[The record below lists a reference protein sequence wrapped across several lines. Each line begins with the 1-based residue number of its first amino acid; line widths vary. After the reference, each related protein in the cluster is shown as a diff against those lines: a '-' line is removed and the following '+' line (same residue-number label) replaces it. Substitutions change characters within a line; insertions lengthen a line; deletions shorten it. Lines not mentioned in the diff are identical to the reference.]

1 VCHIAAGT
9 GSSVEV
15 ISGASCA
22 ANQVRLSMNLF
33 ARTDCVDEVQERLDR
48 ERLDRERPDREHVVR
63 QHEVLVQDRLKSVA
77 VLDDEDAAHQ
87 LLREAGAI
95 LRSRTSDVPADF
107 VAQVFAGAAQEDL
120 VHYQAAEI
128 AEIAEETWGFLK
140 ERQPQTRK
148 IRIGPPPSVTG
159 ERLNNISIVE
169 ILNDDMPFLVDS
181 VMAELTEQGFE
192 AHLLLHPRFIVERDA
207 RGSLVALAASS
218 AADASPLRESLIQ
231 VHIDRIDSENT
242 RNALVIALDN
252 VLADVRRAV
261 DDWKP
266 MLDRVN
272 ALIAE
277 LTSGPPELRVD
288 DLGEAVA
295 FLQWLMDDNFTFL
308 GVRDYVAAENG
319 DGPALVFSSA
329 LGILRGREGDAFAA
343 DGGRL
348 VLTPRGVDALREPTT
363 LIITKTNSR
372 SRVHRRATMD
382 YVVVKRRGPDGELAG
397 GIQIVGL
404 FTSSAYV
411 SSTRRIPYLRR
422 KVANVVAR
430 SALDAKSHSGRALA
444 NLLETYPRDEL
455 FQIDEGTLL
464 KFALTILQLNE
475 RPSVRVLPRWDAFER
490 FASVLVYVPRDRYD
504 AAACAAIGEQLAT
517 AFDGKLVSFVPFFL
531 EGPMVRV
538 HFMIARKEKNGW
550 PVELA
555 HPPRRE
561 LEAAVTRLVKTWSD
575 ELLEALEKAHDRAH
589 ARSLFSKYGKAFSPA
604 YREAFDAAAAM
615 GDIAAIESLS
625 SDVPL
630 SVDFQPS
637 EDGHRAGAS
646 LKVWSFGRPIPL
658 SERVPVLEHMGFI
671 VVDESTYDIETENV
685 DRAHVWLHAM
695 QLDRRDDAAFD
706 LSAAKPRLDSCFAA
720 VMRGAAE
727 DDGYNALV
735 LAAGF
740 GWREVA
746 LIRTI
751 SRYLRQI
758 RVPYSQDYMWA
769 TLAKHA
775 DAAQRIG
782 ALFKA
787 RFDPAFAL
795 PRDQRQAAIVSEIES
810 RLKQVDSLDED
821 RIIRHFVNVVQSA
834 IRTNFYQDASAK
846 DEASRAVAIKLDSRK
861 VDGMPLPRPQREI
874 FVCSPRLEAVHLR
887 FGPVA
892 RGGIRWSDRPQDFR
906 TEILGLVK
914 AQQVKNA
921 VIVPVGAKGGFVP
934 KRLPAGNRDAIQAE
948 AIAVYKIFMST
959 LLDLTDNL
967 DLRGVVPP
975 ERIVRYDG
983 DDPYLVVAADKG
995 TATFSDIANE
1005 IAKEHGFWL
1014 DDAFASGGSAGYD
1027 HKKMGITAR
1036 GAWESVKRHFREMN
1050 TDIAR
1055 TPFSVVGIG
1064 DMSGDVFGN
1073 GMLRERTVRLIAA
1086 FDHRDIFI
1094 DPDPDPERSFAE
1106 RKRLFELPRSS
1117 WQDFDRSVISSGGGV
1132 FSRTTKEIELSPQA
1146 RAVLGFAGDRATPQD
1161 VMSAILKAPVD
1172 LLWFG
1177 GIGTYVRASA
1187 ETDDAAGDR
1196 ANDMIRIAAS
1206 ELRCK
1211 VIGEGGNLG
1220 MTQRAR
1226 IEAGLRGIHLNNDA
1240 IDNSA
1245 GVNTSDVEVNLKI
1258 ALSVPLRDGRL
1269 TRGDRNILLAGMTD
1283 EVARLVL
1290 RNNYQQT
1297 LALSLAERRGL
1308 EDLGFQQRLMQKLE
1322 KRQLL
1327 DRAVEFLPTD
1337 AEIAERRRRAQ
1348 PLTRPELAVLSAYA
1362 KLALHEDLL
1371 NSDVPDDPY
1380 LARELTRYFP
1390 QSIWR
1395 HFPDAFENHR
1405 LRRDII
1411 ATQLA
1416 NSMINRGGAPI
1427 VVRLADQTGASV
1439 DRIARAFAAVRDSYR
1454 LTAINTSIETLDS
1467 KVSGNVQLE
1476 LYTATQNLLL
1486 DRIVWFLRNVDIR
1499 QGLAGIVDHY
1509 RGKIAVVSGGLDEFV
1524 TSDARRCRDA
1534 AVQRM
1539 TSAGVPETI
1548 AWQIANLPLLRAAT
1562 DVVLISD
1569 RTCEPVSQV
1578 AATYYAAE
1586 AFFHLDRIVAA
1597 ARDIKLADYFDR
1609 LAFDRGFDAMGDALR
1624 RLVAE
1629 VLTAG
1634 GGGGE
1639 AIMAFAARKGSE
1651 VDRVREAIH
1660 SMVTSGLSL
1669 SKLTVAAS
1677 LLGDLARG

>member
-1 VCHIAAGT
+1 MNAEPRIGCVRDVREQEQDRVALVDTLDNEDTACQILGD
-9 GSSVEV
+9 
-15 ISGASCA
+15 ASHFLR
-22 ANQVRLSMNLF
+22 NRLS
-33 ARTDCVDEVQERLDR
+33 DI
-48 ERLDRERPDREHVVR
+48 P
-63 QHEVLVQDRLKSVA
+63 
-77 VLDDEDAAHQ
+77 
-87 LLREAGAI
+87 G
-95 LRSRTSDVPADF
+95 DF
-107 VAQVFAGAAQEDL
+107 VAQVFAGAAAEDL
-120 VHYQAAEI
+120 VRYSAAEI
-128 AEIAEETWGFLK
+128 ADIAESTWGFLQ
-140 ERQPQTRK
+140 ERQPQARK
-148 IRIGPPPSVTG
+148 IRIAPPRPSAG
-159 ERLNNISIVE
+159 SRLHQVSIVE

-181 VMAELTEQGFE
+181 VMEELTEQGFE
-192 AHLLLHPRFIVERDA
+192 AHLLLHPRFVVERNA
-207 RGSLVALAASS
+207 QGRLVAVATS
-218 AADASPLRESLIQ
+218 AAGDVAPRRESLIQ

-242 RNALVIALDN
+242 QNALVIALDN

-266 MLDRVN
+266 MLDRVT

-277 LTSGPPELRVD
+277 MTSGPPASRVD
-288 DLGEAVA
+288 DLGESVA

-308 GVRDYVAAENG
+308 GVRDYVCKEDG
-319 DGPALVFSSA
+319 DVPALIFSSA
-329 LGILRGREGDAFAA
+329 LGILRGREREAFGA

-348 VLTPRGVDALREPTT
+348 ALTSRAVEALRDPAT
-363 LIITKTNSR
+363 LIMTKTNSR

-382 YVVVKRRGPDGELAG
+382 YVVVKRRGPAGEVAG

-411 SSTRRIPYLRR
+411 GSTRRIPYLRR
-422 KVANVVAR
+422 KVANVVAHA
-430 SALDAKSHSGRALA
+430 ALDVKSHSGRALA
-444 NLLETYPRDEL
+444 YLLETYPRDEL
-455 FQIDEGTLL
+455 LQVDENTLL
-464 KFALTILQLNE
+464 RFALTILKLNE
-475 RPSVRVLPRWDAFER
+475 RPRVRVLPRRDTFER

-504 AAACAAIGEQLAT
+504 AAAGAAIGERLAV
-517 AFDGKLVSFVPFFL
+517 AFDGKLLSFVPFFL
-531 EGPMVRV
+531 ERPLVRV
-538 HFMIARKEKNGW
+538 HYIITRKEKDGS

-555 HPPRRE
+555 QPPRRD

-575 ELLEALEKAHDRAH
+575 ELLEALQGVHDPAY
-589 ARSLFSKYGKAFSPA
+589 ARHLFSKYGQGFSPV
-604 YREAFDAAAAM
+604 YREAFAAAVAVD
-615 GDIAAIESLS
+615 DIAAIESLS
-625 SDVPL
+625 RDAPL
-630 SVDFQPS
+630 SVDFQPR
-637 EDGHRAGAS
+637 EDAGCAGAS
-646 LKVWSFGRPIPL
+646 LRVWSFGRPIPL

-671 VVDESTYDIETENV
+671 VVDESTYNTETG
-685 DRAHVWLHAM
+685 DAGSPQVWLHAM
-695 QLDRRDDAAFD
+695 QLDQRDGLAVDI
-706 LSAAKPRLDSCFAA
+706 SVAKRRLDACFAA
-720 VMRGAAE
+720 VMRGDAE

-735 LAAGF
+735 QAAGF

-758 RVPYSQDYMWA
+758 GVPYSQDYMWA
-769 TLAKHA
+769 TLIKHA
-775 DAAQRIG
+775 AVVARIG
-782 ALFKA
+782 ALFNA
-787 RFDPAFAL
+787 RFDPGLAVSQDGRAE
-795 PRDQRQAAIVSEIES
+795 RQAAIVSEIEAW
-810 RLKQVDSLDED
+810 LKQVDSLDED
-821 RIIRHFVNVVQSA
+821 RIIRRFVNVVQSVV
-834 IRTNFYQDASAK
+834 RTNFYQASHAAAGDANQAI
-846 DEASRAVAIKLDSRK
+846 AIKLDSRK
-861 VDGMPLPRPQREI
+861 VDGMPRPRPQREV

-948 AIAVYKIFMST
+948 AVAVYKIFMST

-967 DLRGVVPP
+967 DRGEVVPP
-975 ERIVRYDG
+975 AWVVRHDR

-995 TATFSDIANE
+995 TATFSDVANE
-1005 IAKEHGFWL
+1005 IAREHGFWL

-1036 GAWESVKRHFREMN
+1036 GAWESVKRHFREMD

-1073 GMLRERTVRLIAA
+1073 GMLQERTIRLIAA

-1106 RKRLFELPRSS
+1106 RRRLFDLPRSS
-1117 WQDFDRSVISSGGGV
+1117 WQDFDRKLMSPGGGV
-1132 FSRTTKEIELSPQA
+1132 FSRAAKEIELSPQA
-1146 RAVLGFAGDRATPQD
+1146 RAALGFAADRATPQE
-1161 VMSAILKAPVD
+1161 VMNAILKAPVD

-1187 ETDDAAGDR
+1187 ETDAAAGDR
-1196 ANDMIRIAAS
+1196 TNDAIRATAA
-1206 ELRCK
+1206 ELRCR

-1226 IEAGLRGIHLNNDA
+1226 IEAGLCGIRLNNDA

-1269 TRGDRNILLAGMTD
+1269 TRNDRDILLSGMTD

-1297 LALSLAERRGL
+1297 LALSLVERRGL
-1308 EDLGFQQRLMQKLE
+1308 EDLGFQQRLMQTLE
-1322 KRQLL
+1322 QRQLL
-1327 DRAVEFLPTD
+1327 DRNVEFLPSD
-1337 AEIAERRRRAQ
+1337 MEIAERRRRAQ

-1395 HFPDAFENHR
+1395 YFPDAFEHHR
-1405 LRRDII
+1405 LRREII

-1439 DRIARAFAAVRDSYR
+1439 DRIAAAFAAVRDSYR
-1454 LTAINTSIETLDS
+1454 LTAINTSIEALDN
-1467 KVSGNVQLE
+1467 KVSGAVQLE
-1476 LYTATQNLLL
+1476 LYAVTQDLLL
-1486 DRIVWFLRNVDIR
+1486 DRIVWFLRNVDVR

-1509 RGKIAVVSGGLDEFV
+1509 RGKIAAVSGRLDRHITPE
-1524 TSDARRCRDA
+1524 ARRRRDD
-1534 AVQRM
+1534 AVGKM
-1539 TSAGVPETI
+1539 TMAGVPETV
-1548 AWQIANLPLLRAAT
+1548 ASHIANLPLLRSAT
-1562 DVVLISD
+1562 DIVLISD
-1569 RTCEPVSQV
+1569 RAGRPVAQV
-1578 AATYYAAE
+1578 AAIYYAAE
-1586 AFFHLDRIVAA
+1586 AYFHLDRVVAA

-1629 VLTAG
+1629 MTAAAEG
-1634 GGGGE
+1634 GGAE
-1639 AIMAFAARKGSE
+1639 AVAAFASLKGND
-1651 VDRVREAIH
+1651 VGRVRDAIH
-1660 SMVTSGLSL
+1660 AMITSGLSL

-1677 LLGDLARG
+1677 LLGDLAPH

>member
-1 VCHIAAGT
+1 MERSPRMSDAGAAQEYEAGIGAT
-9 GSSVEV
+9 GQGQDHMQE
-15 ISGASCA
+15 
-22 ANQVRLSMNLF
+22 SM
-33 ARTDCVDEVQERLDR
+33 TS
-48 ERLDRERPDREHVVR
+48 PD
-63 QHEVLVQDRLKSVA
+63 A
-77 VLDDEDAAHQ
+77 FDDEAGRLQ
-87 LLREAGAI
+87 REAGAI
-95 LRSRTSDVPADF
+95 LRSRAGRVPPDF
-107 VAQVFAGAAQEDL
+107 VAQLFGGAAPEDI
-120 VHYQAAEI
+120 VHYDAAEI
-128 AEIAEETWGFLK
+128 AAIAEGTWGFLA

-148 IRIGPPPSVTG
+148 IRIGPPQSASG
-159 ERLNNISIVE
+159 RRLNNISIVE

-181 VMAELTEQGFE
+181 IVAELTAQGFE

-207 RGSLVALAASS
+207 GGALLSLAMPTMQ
-218 AADASPLRESLIQ
+218 DKTRRRESLIQ
-231 VHIDRIDSENT
+231 VHIDRIDTEST
-242 RNALVIALDN
+242 RNALIIALDN

-266 MLDRVN
+266 MTDRVN
-272 ALIAE
+272 AMIME
-277 LTSGPPELRVD
+277 LTSALPEKRVD

-308 GVRDYVAAENG
+308 GVRDYAGSENG

-348 VLTPRGVDALREPTT
+348 TLTPRAVVALRDPRT

-372 SRVHRRATMD
+372 SRVHRRSTMD
-382 YVVVKRRGPDGELAG
+382 YVVVKRHGAEGELAG

-404 FTSSAYV
+404 FTSSAYI

-422 KVANVVAR
+422 KVANVMAR
-430 SALDAKSHSGRALA
+430 SALDPTSHSGRALI
-444 NLLETYPRDEL
+444 NVIETYPRDEL
-455 FQIDEGTLL
+455 FQIDEDTLL
-464 KFALTILQLNE
+464 KSALTILQLHE
-475 RPSVRVLPRWDAFER
+475 RPRLRVLPRRDAFER
-490 FASVLVYVPRDRYD
+490 FVSVLVYLPQDRYD
-504 AAACAAIGEQLAT
+504 ATASAAIGERLAT
-517 AFDGKLVSFVPFFL
+517 AFNGRLSSFVPFFL

-538 HFMIARKEKNGW
+538 HFMIAREERAGR
-550 PVELA
+550 PAELA

-561 LEAAVTRLVKTWSD
+561 LEAAVARLVKTWAD
-575 ELLEALEKAHDRAH
+575 ELLESLESTHDPVH
-589 ARSLFSKYGKAFSPA
+589 ARFLFSKYGRAFSPS
-604 YREAFDAAAAM
+604 YREAFAPAVAVD
-615 GDIAAIESLS
+615 DIEAIESLS
-625 SDVPL
+625 ADAPL
-630 SVDFQPS
+630 NVEFQPA
-637 EDGHRAGAS
+637 ERGYRASAS
-646 LKVWSFGRPIPL
+646 LKLWSFGRPIPL
-658 SERVPVLEHMGFI
+658 SERVPVLEHMGFT
-671 VVDESTYDIETENV
+671 VVDESTYNV
-685 DRAHVWLHAM
+685 GTGNGGEHAHAWLHAM
-695 QLDRRDDAAFD
+695 QLEPPPCPPHGGEDREEGETADVD
-706 LSAAKPRLDSCFAA
+706 AAKPRLDECFAA
-720 VMRGAAE
+720 VMRGDAE

-735 LAAGF
+735 LAAGLT
-740 GWREVA
+740 WREVA

-769 TLAKHA
+769 TLVRHA
-775 DAAQRIG
+775 AVAGRIS
-782 ALFKA
+782 ALFAA
-787 RFDPAFAL
+787 RFDPDLAL
-795 PRDQRQAAIVSEIES
+795 TGDQRTERQAAIAADIEALL
-810 RLKQVDSLDED
+810 RKVDSLDED

-834 IRTNFYQDASAK
+834 VRTNFYQVPPPDA
-846 DEASRAVAIKLDSRK
+846 ETASGAIAIKLDSRK
-861 VDGMPLPRPQREI
+861 VAGMPLPRPQREI
-874 FVCSPRLEAVHLR
+874 FLCSPRLEAVHLR

-892 RGGIRWSDRPQDFR
+892 RGGIRWSDRRQDFR

-948 AIAVYKIFMST
+948 AIAAYRIFMST

-967 DLRGVVPP
+967 DLQGVVPP
-975 ERIVRYDG
+975 DRVVRYDG

-1005 IAKEHGFWL
+1005 IAREHGFWL

-1055 TPFSVVGIG
+1055 TPFTVVGIG

-1073 GMLRERTVRLIAA
+1073 GMLRERTIRLIAA

-1106 RKRLFELPRSS
+1106 RQRLFGLPRSS
-1117 WQDFDRSVISSGGGV
+1117 WQDYDRDVISPGGGV
-1132 FSRTTKEIELSPQA
+1132 FSRNAKEIDLPPQA
-1146 RAVLGFAGDRATPQD
+1146 RAALGIASERATPQD
-1161 VMSAILKAPVD
+1161 VMNAILKAPVD

-1187 ETDDAAGDR
+1187 ETDDAVGDR
-1196 ANDMIRIAAS
+1196 ANDAIRATAA
-1206 ELRCK
+1206 ELRCR

-1226 IEAGLRGIHLNNDA
+1226 IEAALRGIRLNNDA

-1258 ALSVPLRDGRL
+1258 ALSVPLREGRL
-1269 TRGDRNILLAGMTD
+1269 TRGDRDIMLAGMTE

-1297 LALSLAERRGL
+1297 LALSLLERRGL
-1308 EDLGFQQRLMQKLE
+1308 EDLGFQQRLMQVLE
-1322 KRQLL
+1322 QRQLL
-1327 DRAVEFLPTD
+1327 DRKVEFLPSD
-1337 AEIAERRRRAQ
+1337 AEIAERRRHAQ
-1348 PLTRPELAVLSAYA
+1348 PLTRPELAVLSAHA

-1395 HFPDAFENHR
+1395 HFPDAFEHHR

-1416 NSMINRGGAPI
+1416 NSMINRAGAAA

-1454 LTAINTSIETLDS
+1454 LTALNTSIEGLDN
-1467 KVSGNVQLE
+1467 KVSGDVQLE
-1476 LYTATQNLLL
+1476 LYTASQDLLL
-1486 DRIVWFLRNVDIR
+1486 DRIVWFLRNVDMR
-1499 QGLAGIVDHY
+1499 QSLAGMVDHY
-1509 RGKIAVVSGGLDEFV
+1509 RAKIAAISGGLGGYL
-1524 TSDARRCRDA
+1524 TPDAKRRRA
-1534 AVQRM
+1534 AAIQRM
-1539 TSAGVPETI
+1539 TSEGVPETI
-1548 AWQIANLPLLRAAT
+1548 ASQIANLPLLRSAT
-1562 DVVLISD
+1562 DIVLISD
-1569 RTCEPVSQV
+1569 RAGQPVGQI

-1586 AFFHLDRIVAA
+1586 AHFQIDRIVAA

-1609 LAFDRGFDAMGDALR
+1609 LAFDRGFDATGDALR
-1624 RLVAE
+1624 RLVLQMTAE
-1629 VLTAG
+1629 G
-1634 GGGGE
+1634 GSG
-1639 AIMAFAARKGSE
+1639 ADAVAAFVARKGGDVE
-1651 VDRVREAIH
+1651 RVREAIR

-1677 LLGDLARG
+1677 MLGDLTRV

>member
-1 VCHIAAGT
+1 MHPRNGCA
-9 GSSVEV
+9 VEV
-15 ISGASCA
+15 
-22 ANQVRLSMNLF
+22 R
-33 ARTDCVDEVQERLDR
+33 DR
-48 ERLDRERPDREHVVR
+48 EAREHEVR
-63 QHEVLVQDRLKSVA
+63 EQVQDRLTSVDALEDEDGARRLLRDASA
-77 VLDDEDAAHQ
+77 VLRDRVSTVPPDFAAQ
-87 LLREAGAI
+87 LLG
-95 LRSRTSDVPADF
+95 
-107 VAQVFAGAAQEDL
+107 GAAPEDL
-120 VHYQAAEI
+120 LLYQAEEI
-128 AEIAEETWGFLK
+128 ADIAERTWGFLG
-140 ERQPQTRK
+140 ERQPQVRK
-148 IRIGPPPSVTG
+148 IHIGPPQSVSG
-159 ERLNNISIVE
+159 RRLNNVSIVE
-169 ILNDDMPFLVDS
+169 ILNDDMPFLLDS
-181 VMAELTEQGFE
+181 VMAELTAQGFE
-192 AHLLLHPRFIVERDA
+192 VHLLVHPRFIVERDA
-207 RGSLVALAASS
+207 RGALVSLAASS
-218 AADASPLRESLIQ
+218 APDPSVRRESLIQ
-231 VHIDRIDSENT
+231 VHIDRIDSEST

-261 DDWKP
+261 DDWRP

-277 LTSGPPELRVD
+277 MTSGPPELRVE
-288 DLGEAVA
+288 DLGESVA
-295 FLQWLMDDNFTFL
+295 FLQWVMDDNFTFL
-308 GVRDYVAAENG
+308 GVRDYICTETG
-319 DGPALVFSSA
+319 DGPALIFSSA
-329 LGILRGREGDAFAA
+329 LGILRGREGDALAA

-348 VLTPRGVDALREPTT
+348 ALTPRAAEALRDPTT

-382 YVVVKRRGPDGELAG
+382 YIVVKRRSVDGKLAS

-422 KVANVVAR
+422 KVANVMSR
-430 SALDAKSHSGRALA
+430 SALDATSHSGRALV
-444 NLLETYPRDEL
+444 NVLETYPRDEL
-455 FQIDEGTLL
+455 FQIDEDTLL
-464 KFALTILQLNE
+464 RSASAILQLNE
-475 RPSVRVLPRWDAFER
+475 RPRVRVLPRRDAFER
-490 FASVLVYVPRDRYD
+490 FVSVLVYVPQDRYD
-504 AAACAAIGEQLAT
+504 AAACTAIGRQLAA
-517 AFDGKLVSFVPFFL
+517 AFDGKPASFVPFFL
-531 EGPMVRV
+531 EERMVQI
-538 HFMIARKEKNGW
+538 HFMIARKEKNGR

-555 HPPRRE
+555 HPARRE
-561 LEAAVTRLVKTWSD
+561 LEAAVTRLVKTWAD
-575 ELLEALEKAHDRAH
+575 ELLEALEKVHDAVRT
-589 ARSLFSKYGKAFSPA
+589 RFLFAKYGRAFSPA
-604 YREAFDAAAAM
+604 YREAFNAAVAV
-615 GDIAAIESLS
+615 GDIGAIESLS

-630 SVDFQPS
+630 SVDFQPGDS
-637 EDGHRAGAS
+637 GYRQGAS
-646 LKVWSFGRPIPL
+646 LKVWSFDRPIPL

-671 VVDESTYDIETENV
+671 VVDESTYNVETSDG
-685 DRAHVWLHAM
+685 DRSHVWLHAM
-695 QLDRRDDAAFD
+695 QLERRDGVTVDVG
-706 LSAAKPRLDSCFAA
+706 AAKPRLDACFAA
-720 VMRGAAE
+720 VMRGVAE

-735 LAAGF
+735 LTAGA

-769 TLAKHA
+769 TLVKHA
-775 DAAQRIG
+775 AVAEQIS
-782 ALFKA
+782 ALFA
-787 RFDPAFAL
+787 TRFDPDPAISQ
-795 PRDQRQAAIVSEIES
+795 DQRDERRSGILSKIEAQ
-810 RLKQVDSLDED
+810 LKKVRSLDED
-821 RIIRHFVNVVQSA
+821 RIIRHFVNVVESA
-834 IRTNFYQDASAK
+834 VRTNFYQVDAN
-846 DEASRAVAIKLDSRK
+846 EAAASGRAIAIKLDSRK

-874 FVCSPRLEAVHLR
+874 FICSPRLEAAHLR

-934 KRLPAGNRDAIQAE
+934 KRLPAGNREAVQAE
-948 AIAVYKIFMST
+948 AIAVYKVFMST

-967 DLRGVVPP
+967 DRQDVVPP
-975 ERIVRYDG
+975 ARVVRYDG

-995 TATFSDIANE
+995 TATFSDTANE
-1005 IAKEHGFWL
+1005 IARDHGFWL

-1036 GAWESVKRHFREMN
+1036 GAWESVRRHFREMD
-1050 TDIAR
+1050 TDISR
-1055 TPFSVVGIG
+1055 IPFSVVGIG

-1073 GMLRERTVRLIAA
+1073 GMLRERTIRLIAA

-1094 DPDPDPERSFAE
+1094 DPDPDPERSFSE
-1106 RKRLFELPRSS
+1106 RQRLFDMPRSS

-1132 FSRTTKEIELSPQA
+1132 FSRSAKEIDLSPQA
-1146 RAVLGFAGDRATPQD
+1146 RGTLGFAAEKATPQE
-1161 VMSAILKAPVD
+1161 VINAILKARID

-1187 ETDDAAGDR
+1187 ESDDAVGDR
-1196 ANDMIRIAAS
+1196 ANDALRATAA
-1206 ELRCK
+1206 ELRCR

-1226 IEAGLRGIHLNNDA
+1226 VEAALRGIRLNNDA

-1269 TRGDRNILLAGMTD
+1269 TRTDRDIMLAGMTE

-1308 EDLGFQQRLMQKLE
+1308 EDLGFQQRLMQALE

-1327 DRAVEFLPTD
+1327 DRAVEFLPND
-1337 AEIAERRRRAQ
+1337 MEIAERRRHAQ

-1395 HFPDAFENHR
+1395 HFPDAFEHHR

-1416 NSMINRGGAPI
+1416 NSMINRAGAPV

-1439 DRIARAFAAVRDSYR
+1439 DRIAAAFAAVRDSYR
-1454 LTAINTSIETLDS
+1454 LTALNTSIEALDN
-1467 KVSGNVQLE
+1467 KVSGDLQLE

-1486 DRIVWFLRNVDIR
+1486 DRIVWFLRNVDVR
-1499 QGLAGIVDHY
+1499 QPLAGIVDHY
-1509 RGKIAVVSGGLDEFV
+1509 RAKIAVVSGGLDQHLTPE
-1524 TSDARRCRDA
+1524 ARRSRDA
-1534 AVQRM
+1534 AVQKM
-1539 TSAGVPETI
+1539 TSDGVPATV
-1548 AWQIANLPLLRAAT
+1548 ASNIANLPLLRSAT
-1562 DVVLISD
+1562 DIVLISD
-1569 RTCEPVSQV
+1569 WAEQPVSQV

-1586 AFFHLDRIVAA
+1586 AYFQLDRIVAA

-1629 VLTAG
+1629 MTALG
-1634 GGGGE
+1634 GSGAE
-1639 AIMAFAARKGSE
+1639 AIATFAGRKGRE
-1651 VDRVREAIH
+1651 VDRVREALQ
-1660 SMVTSGLSL
+1660 SMLASGLSL

-1677 LLGDLARG
+1677 MLGDLARN

>member
-1 VCHIAAGT
+1 MVMDPRVSDAG
-9 GSSVEV
+9 
-15 ISGASCA
+15 
-22 ANQVRLSMNLF
+22 
-33 ARTDCVDEVQERLDR
+33 EVQERVAEQGLIEQGQD
-48 ERLDRERPDREHVVR
+48 
-63 QHEVLVQDRLKSVA
+63 QVQAQVQNHAASADALE
-77 VLDDEDAAHQ
+77 DEDAARR
-87 LLREAGAI
+87 LLREASAI
-95 LRSRTSDVPADF
+95 VQSRVGNIPPEF
-107 VAQVFAGAAQEDL
+107 LAQLFGGAAPEDL

-128 AEIAEETWGFLK
+128 AAIAEGTWGFLG
-140 ERQPQTRK
+140 ERQPHTRK
-148 IRIGPPPSVTG
+148 IRIGPSATG
-159 ERLNNISIVE
+159 ARLNNVSIVE

-181 VMAELTEQGFE
+181 VMAELTAQGFE
-192 AHLLLHPRFIVERDA
+192 AHLLLHPRFVVERDA
-207 RGSLVALAASS
+207 DGALVSLAA
-218 AADASPLRESLIQ
+218 AAMPPDPSPRRESLIQ
-231 VHIDRIDSENT
+231 VHIDRIDTEST

-266 MLDRVN
+266 MLDRVSG
-272 ALIAE
+272 LIAE
-277 LTSGPPELRVD
+277 MASAPPGKRVE
-288 DLGEAVA
+288 DLGESIA

-308 GVRDYVAAENG
+308 GVRDYAGTENE

-329 LGILRGREGDAFAA
+329 LGILRGREGDVFAG

-348 VLTPRGVDALREPTT
+348 ALTPRAAEALRDPTT

-372 SRVHRRATMD
+372 SRVHRRGTMD
-382 YVVVKRRGPDGELAG
+382 YVVVKRHGVAGDLAG

-422 KVANVVAR
+422 KVAHVVAR
-430 SALDAKSHSGRALA
+430 SALDQTSHSGRALV
-444 NLLETYPRDEL
+444 NILETYPRDEL
-455 FQIDEGTLL
+455 FQIDEDTLL
-464 KFALTILQLNE
+464 RSALTILQLNE
-475 RPSVRVLPRWDAFER
+475 RPRVRVLPRRDAFER
-490 FASVLVYVPRDRYD
+490 FVSVLAYVPQDRYD
-504 AAACAAIGEQLAT
+504 ATACAAIGEQLAT
-517 AFDGKLVSFVPFFL
+517 AFDGKLASFVPFFL

-538 HFMIARKEKNGW
+538 HFMIARKERNGR
-550 PVELA
+550 PVELG
-555 HPPRRE
+555 HPSRRE
-561 LEAAVTRLVKTWSD
+561 LEAAVSRLVKTWAD
-575 ELLEALEKAHDRAH
+575 ELFEALEKVHDPVH
-589 ARSLFSKYGKAFSPA
+589 ARFLFSRYGKAFSPA
-604 YREAFDAAAAM
+604 YREAFNATVAVD
-615 GDIAAIESLS
+615 DIAAIESLS
-625 SDVPL
+625 FDALL
-630 SVDFQPS
+630 SVDFQPA
-637 EDGHRAGAS
+637 EHGYHLGAS

-658 SERVPVLEHMGFI
+658 SERVPVLEHMGFT
-671 VVDESTYDIETENV
+671 VVDESTYHIETGNGGH
-685 DRAHVWLHAM
+685 AQVWLHAM
-695 QLDRRDDAAFD
+695 ELERRDGVAGDIGV
-706 LSAAKPRLDSCFAA
+706 AKPGLDACFAA
-720 VMRGAAE
+720 VMRSAAE

-740 GWREVA
+740 DWRQVA
-746 LIRTI
+746 LMRAI

-769 TLAKHA
+769 TLVRHA
-775 DAAQRIG
+775 GITERIG
-782 ALFKA
+782 ALFAA
-787 RFDPAFAL
+787 RFDPDLAL
-795 PRDQRQAAIVSEIES
+795 QPDQRGERQTAIAGDIEAL
-810 RLKQVDSLDED
+810 LKKVDSLDED

-834 IRTNFYQDASAK
+834 VRTNFYQAAP
-846 DEASRAVAIKLDSRK
+846 EAEGKPRGAIAIKLDSRK

-967 DLRGVVPP
+967 DLQGVVPP
-975 ERIVRYDG
+975 ERVIRYDG

-1036 GAWESVKRHFREMN
+1036 GAWESVKRHFREM
-1050 TDIAR
+1050 DVDVAR
-1055 TPFSVVGIG
+1055 TPFSVVGVG

-1073 GMLRERTVRLIAA
+1073 GMLRERTIRLIAA

-1094 DPDPDPERSFAE
+1094 DPNPDPERSFNE
-1106 RKRLFELPRSS
+1106 RQRLFDLPRSS
-1117 WQDFDRSVISSGGGV
+1117 WQDYDRDVISPGGGV
-1132 FSRTTKEIELSPQA
+1132 FSRTAKEIDLSPQA
-1146 RAVLGFAGDRATPQD
+1146 RAALGITAEMATPQE
-1161 VMSAILKAPVD
+1161 VMNAILKASVD

-1177 GIGTYVRASA
+1177 GIGTYVRAST
-1187 ETDDAAGDR
+1187 ETDDAVGDR
-1196 ANDMIRIAAS
+1196 ANDAIRASAA
-1206 ELRCK
+1206 ELRCR

-1220 MTQRAR
+1220 MTQRSR
-1226 IEAGLRGIHLNNDA
+1226 IEAGLRGIRLNNDA

-1269 TRGDRNILLAGMTD
+1269 TRGDRDILLAGMTD

-1297 LALSLAERRGL
+1297 LALSLVERRGL
-1308 EDLGFQQRLMQKLE
+1308 EDLGFQQRLMQALE

-1327 DRAVEFLPTD
+1327 DRAVEFLPAD
-1337 AEIAERRRRAQ
+1337 MGIAERRRRAQ
-1348 PLTRPELAVLSAYA
+1348 PLTRPEIAVLSAYA

-1371 NSDVPDDPY
+1371 NSDVVDDPY

-1395 HFPDAFENHR
+1395 YFPDAFERHR

-1416 NSMINRGGAPI
+1416 NSMINRGGAAI

-1439 DRIARAFAAVRDSYR
+1439 DRIAAAFAAVRDSYR
-1454 LTAINTSIETLDS
+1454 LTAINTSIETLDT
-1467 KVSGNVQLE
+1467 KVSGDVQLE

-1486 DRIVWFLRNVDIR
+1486 DRIVWFLRNVDVR

-1509 RGKIAVVSGGLDEFV
+1509 RVKIAVVSGGLDAYL
-1524 TSDARRCRDA
+1524 TPDAKRRRDA
-1534 AVQRM
+1534 GIQKM
-1539 TSAGVPETI
+1539 MSEGVPETI
-1548 AWQIANLPLLRAAT
+1548 ASHIANLPLLRSAT
-1562 DVVLISD
+1562 DIVLISD
-1569 RTCEPVSQV
+1569 RTGQPVAQV

-1586 AFFHLDRIVAA
+1586 AWFQLDRIVAA
-1597 ARDIKLADYFDR
+1597 AGDIKLADYFDR

-1629 VLTAG
+1629 MTAAG
-1634 GGGGE
+1634 GSG
-1639 AIMAFAARKGSE
+1639 ADAVAAFVARKGGE
-1651 VDRVREAIH
+1651 VDRVRDAIH
-1660 SMVTSGLSL
+1660 SMVASGLSL

-1677 LLGDLARG
+1677 LLGDLARE

>member
-1 VCHIAAGT
+1 
-9 GSSVEV
+9 
-15 ISGASCA
+15 
-22 ANQVRLSMNLF
+22 
-33 ARTDCVDEVQERLDR
+33 
-48 ERLDRERPDREHVVR
+48 
-63 QHEVLVQDRLKSVA
+63 VQDRNTSADGLE
-77 VLDDEDAAHQ
+77 DEDAARA
-87 LLREAGAI
+87 LLREAGFI
-95 LRSRTSDVPADF
+95 LRRRVSIIPPDF
-107 VAQVFAGAAQEDL
+107 VGQLFGAAAPEDL
-120 VHYQAAEI
+120 VHYDAAEI
-128 AEIAEETWGFLK
+128 ARIAEGTFGFLR

-148 IRIGPPPSVTG
+148 IRIGPPRSVTG
-159 ERLNNISIVE
+159 ERLNAVSIVE

-192 AHLLLHPRFIVERDA
+192 AHLLLHPRFVVERDA
-207 RGSLVALAASS
+207 SGALVSLAPAATTDPS
-218 AADASPLRESLIQ
+218 ARRESLIQ
-231 VHIDRIDSENT
+231 VHIDRIDSEST

-266 MLDRVN
+266 MRERIDG
-272 ALIAE
+272 LIAE
-277 LTSGPPELRVD
+277 MTSVPPGSRVTD
-288 DLGEAVA
+288 FGESIA

-308 GVRDYVAAENG
+308 GVRDYVGTENG
-319 DGPALVFSSA
+319 EGPALIFSSA
-329 LGILRGREGDAFAA
+329 LGILRGREGDALAA

-348 VLTPRGVDALREPTT
+348 TLTPRAVEALRDPNT

-372 SRVHRRATMD
+372 SRVHRRSTMD
-382 YVVVKRRGPDGELAG
+382 YVVVKRHGADGELAG

-404 FTSSAYV
+404 FTSSVYV

-430 SALDAKSHSGRALA
+430 SALDPTSHSGRALA

-455 FQIDEGTLL
+455 FQIDEDTLL
-464 KFALTILQLNE
+464 KSALTILQLNE
-475 RPSVRVLPRWDAFER
+475 RPRVRVLPRRDAFER
-490 FASVLVYVPRDRYD
+490 FVSVLVYVPRDRYD
-504 AAACAAIGEQLAT
+504 AAACAAIGDELAT
-517 AFDGKLVSFVPFFL
+517 AFNGKLASFVPFFL
-531 EGPMVRV
+531 EEPMVRV
-538 HFMIARKEKNGW
+538 QFMIARRDRNGR

-555 HPPRRE
+555 HPPRRQ
-561 LEAAVTRLVKTWSD
+561 LEAAVTQLVKTWAD
-575 ELLEALEKAHDRAH
+575 ELSDALEQAHDPVH
-589 ARSLFSKYGKAFSPA
+589 ARFLFSMYATAFSPA
-604 YREAFDAAAAM
+604 YREAFDAEVAVD
-615 GDIAAIESLS
+615 DIAAIESLS
-625 SDVPL
+625 SEVPL
-630 SVDFQPS
+630 SVDFQPAES
-637 EDGHRAGAS
+637 GYRSGAS

-671 VVDESTYDIETENV
+671 VVDESTYNIETGSG
-685 DRAHVWLHAM
+685 DHPQAWLHAM
-695 QLDRRDDAAFD
+695 QLERRGSAGVDGE
-706 LSAAKPRLDSCFAA
+706 AAKSRLDACFAA
-720 VMRGAAE
+720 VMRGDAE

-735 LAAGF
+735 LAVGF

-746 LIRTI
+746 LMRAI

-758 RVPYSQDYMWA
+758 RVPYSQDYMWG
-769 TLAKHA
+769 TLLKHA
-775 DAAQRIG
+775 PVAERIG
-782 ALFKA
+782 ALFAA
-787 RFDPAFAL
+787 RFDPDL
-795 PRDQRQAAIVSEIES
+795 GISQDERGGRQAAIASEIEAK
-810 RLKQVDSLDED
+810 LNEVESLDED
-821 RIIRHFVNVVQSA
+821 HILRHFVNVVQSA
-834 IRTNFYQDASAK
+834 VRTNFYQAGRGNG
-846 DEASRAVAIKLDSRK
+846 ETGGTAVAIKLDSRK
-861 VDGMPLPRPQREI
+861 VDGMPLPRPQHEI

-906 TEILGLVK
+906 TEVLGLVK

-934 KRLPAGNRDAIQAE
+934 KRLPAGNRDAIQGE
-948 AIAVYKIFMST
+948 AIAVYRIFMST

-967 DLRGVVPP
+967 DRQAVVPP
-975 ERIVRYDG
+975 ARVIRYDA

-995 TATFSDIANE
+995 TATFSDIAND
-1005 IAKEHGFWL
+1005 IAREHGFWL

-1050 TDIAR
+1050 TDIAT

-1073 GMLRERTVRLIAA
+1073 GMLRERTTRLIAA

-1094 DPDPDPERSFAE
+1094 DPDPDMERSFAE
-1106 RKRLFELPRSS
+1106 RQRLFDLPRSS
-1117 WQDFDRSVISSGGGV
+1117 WQDFDRSVISRGGAV
-1132 FSRTTKEIELSPQA
+1132 FSRTAKEIELSPEA
-1146 RAVLGFAGDRATPQD
+1146 AGALGFAGERATPQE
-1161 VMSAILKAPVD
+1161 VMNAILKAPVD

-1177 GIGTYVRASA
+1177 GIGTYVRASD
-1187 ETDDAAGDR
+1187 ESDDAVGDR
-1196 ANDMIRIAAS
+1196 ANDAIRATAA
-1206 ELRCK
+1206 ELRCR

-1220 MTQRAR
+1220 MTQRSR
-1226 IEAGLRGIHLNNDA
+1226 IEAGLRGIRLNNDA

-1269 TRGDRNILLAGMTD
+1269 TRTDRDIMLAGMTD
-1283 EVARLVL
+1283 DVARLVL

-1297 LALSLAERRGL
+1297 LALSLVERRGL
-1308 EDLGFQQRLMQKLE
+1308 EDLGFQQRLMQELE

-1327 DRAVEFLPTD
+1327 DRGVEFLPSD
-1337 AEIAERRRRAQ
+1337 AEIAERRRHAK

-1371 NSDVPDDPY
+1371 KSDVPDDPY

-1395 HFPDAFENHR
+1395 HFPDAFEHHR

-1416 NSMINRGGAPI
+1416 NSLINRGGAPI

-1439 DRIARAFAAVRDSYR
+1439 DRIAAAFAAVRDSYR
-1454 LTAINTSIETLDS
+1454 LTAINTSIEALDNR
-1467 KVSGNVQLE
+1467 VAGDVQLE
-1476 LYTATQNLLL
+1476 LYTASQNLLL
-1486 DRIVWFLRNVDIR
+1486 DRIVWFLRNVDVR

-1509 RGKIAVVSGGLDEFV
+1509 RAKIAAVSGGLDSYLTPE
-1524 TSDARRCRDA
+1524 ARKNRDT
-1534 AVQRM
+1534 AVQKKM
-1539 TSAGVPETI
+1539 SEGVPETV
-1548 AWQIANLPLLRAAT
+1548 AWQIANLALLRSAT
-1562 DVVLISD
+1562 DIVLISD
-1569 RTCEPVSQV
+1569 RTAQPVAQV

-1586 AFFHLDRIVAA
+1586 ACFQLDRIVAA

-1629 VLTAG
+1629 MTAEG
-1634 GGGGE
+1634 SSGSA
-1639 AIMAFAARKGSE
+1639 AIAAFAARKGS
-1651 VDRVREAIH
+1651 DMHRVREAIH
-1660 SMVTSGLSL
+1660 SMVASGLSL

-1677 LLGDLARG
+1677 MLGDLARA